1 MTKKSLKFNSEKI
14 NNESLIEKMIKYNNK
29 KIPIDL
35 SFNDQLSNST
45 NNNLSANFR
54 INSLVVH

>member
-1 MTKKSLKFNSEKI
+1 MTKKSLKFNCEKI
-14 NNESLIEKMIKYNNK
+14 NKESLIEKMIKYNNK

>member
-14 NNESLIEKMIKYNNK
+14 NKESLIEKMIKYNNK